1 MARREPHASD
11 HQSSPNLAEIEL
23 LNVSIARQDQ
33 TVSAQWGL
41 HPELKKEIP
50 LEEWKELSDL
60 MAKVTELVGRRFSE
74 ILSEKGS
81 VRSGNA

>member
-1 MARREPHASD
+1 MAKREPHASD
-11 HQSSPNLAEIEL
+11 HHPSHNHPEIEL
-23 LNVSIARQDQ
+23 LNVSIARQNQ

-60 MAKVTELVGRRFSE
+60 MAKVTDLVGRRFSE
-74 ILSEKGS
+74 ILAEKGS